1 MASGARIFDTSST
14 FSVSDRNALFDYT
27 LAKSGSGSRYFS
39 EGLVK
44 DLLATKIKLIVPTDA
59 ELGRNVSKNG
69 DWRVYEDNLASRCEI
84 STSASA
90 VIGEAVYDAPLMR
103 FAAIRSESDDSLWI
117 DLVSP
122 NYFLK
127 NKKIQ
132 MLVDGDAFD
141 LAFDPMNGSIGLKV
155 IYGNTIN
162 REVLIA
168 MRMGR
173 AIDIVGT
180 SFLTKKPLKIRFSAI
195 GFEAALS
202 KISKICGRPGL
213 MKWIY

>member
-1 MASGARIFDTSST
+1 
-14 FSVSDRNALFDYT
+14 
-27 LAKSGSGSRYFS
+27 
-39 EGLVK
+39 
-44 DLLATKIKLIVPTDA
+44 
-59 ELGRNVSKNG
+59 
-69 DWRVYEDNLASRCEI
+69 
-84 STSASA
+84 
-90 VIGEAVYDAPLMR
+90 
-103 FAAIRSESDDSLWI
+103 
-117 DLVSP
+117 
-122 NYFLK
+122 
-127 NKKIQ
+127 

-141 LAFDPMNGSIGLKV
+141 LAFDPMNGSIGPKV

-202 KISKICGRPGL
+202 EISKICGRPGL